1 MKAMMAGFAAMI
13 AIGVGAY
20 YALNEAGFAAR
31 EVYSTDNV
39 RLE

>member
-1 MKAMMAGFAAMI
+1 MKAMMAGFTAMI
-13 AIGVGAY
+13 VIGVGAY

>member
-13 AIGVGAY
+13 VIGVGAY